1 MKSVP
6 EFSAVRG
13 GGVAIVDNEQSV
25 GELYSQVRVARE
37 YIEKRNRFSW
47 QKVLHARQVSAI
59 NHAIALFRPT
69 RVLEVAPGPARL
81 AVDLEGVKNGI
92 MVENSREMILIAESR
107 LRSHGLARVWRLVQ
121 GNAFELDKVMGNQ
134 EVEFAFTFRFIRH
147 FNKEDRRRLYRL
159 IRGRLSSGGVLMF
172 DVVSERMRRRLDIS
186 DDGRQ
191 SDEPVV
197 YDEVFT
203 ERGIRV
209 EMAENGFEVVSL
221 EPVLRNFR
229 LQSLIS
235 HKMDD
240 LIPRVSLTAVRILER
255 VPTTTPL
262 EWVAVCR
269 KV

>member
-6 EFSAVRG
+6 DVSAVRG
-13 GGVAIVDNEQSV
+13 VGLGIVDNEQSV
-25 GELYSQVRVARE
+25 GELYSKAKVARE
-37 YIEKRNRFSW
+37 YIERRSRYSW
-47 QKVLHARQVSAI
+47 QKVLHEKQVSAV
-59 NHAIALFRPT
+59 NRAIAAFRPP

-81 AVDLEGVKNGI
+81 AVDLEGVKSGI
-92 MVENSREMILIAESR
+92 MVENSTEMIVNAEAR
-107 LRSHGLARVWRLVQ
+107 LRSRGLAGVWRLVH
-121 GNAFELDKVMGNQ
+121 GNAFALDKAMSSQ

-147 FNKEDRRRLYRL
+147 FRTEDRRRLYRL
-159 IRGRLSSGGVLMF
+159 IRGRLSRGGVLMF
-172 DVVSERMRRRLDIS
+172 DVVSERMRKMLESS
-186 DDGRQ
+186 DDGSR

-197 YDEVFT
+197 YDAVFT

-209 EMAENGFEVVSL
+209 EMEENGFEVVSL
-221 EPVLRNFR
+221 EPVLRNFH

-240 LIPRVSLTAVRILER
+240 LVPWISLTAVRSLEK
-255 VPTTTPL
+255 VPFRSPL